1 MVGTRKVVIE
11 MKKIITK
18 IINKIE
24 EIKEDEREYQEILAR
39 MRARKAREQYH
50 LQLLDERAERL
61 REQAKEER
69 RLYIQSLIDKQ
80 IKESQEA

>member
-1 MVGTRKVVIE
+1 
-11 MKKIITK
+11 MKSIVTK

-24 EIKEDEREYQEILAR
+24 EIKENEREYQEIMAR
-39 MRARKAREQYH
+39 MRARKAREQYY

>member
-1 MVGTRKVVIE
+1 

-24 EIKEDEREYQEILAR
+24 EIKEDEREYQEIMAR
-39 MRARKAREQYH
+39 ARARKAREQYY

-61 REQAKEER
+61 RKQAEIER
-69 RLYIQSLIDKQ
+69 RLFIQSLIDKQ
-80 IKESQEA
+80 FKESQEA

>member
-1 MVGTRKVVIE
+1 
-11 MKKIITK
+11 MKNIVTK

-24 EIKEDEREYQEILAR
+24 KIKENEREYQEIIAR
-39 MRARKAREQYH
+39 MRARKAREQYY

-69 RLYIQSLIDKQ
+69 RLYIQNLIEEQ
-80 IKESQEA
+80 IKESQEV

>member
-1 MVGTRKVVIE
+1 
-11 MKKIITK
+11 MKKLVTK

-24 EIKEDEREYQEILAR
+24 EIKENEREYQEIMAR
-39 MRARKAREQYH
+39 MRARKAREQYY

>member
-1 MVGTRKVVIE
+1 
-11 MKKIITK
+11 MKKLVTK

-24 EIKEDEREYQEILAR
+24 EIKEDEREYQEIMAHV
-39 MRARKAREQYH
+39 RARKAREQYY

-80 IKESQEA
+80 LKESQEA

>member
-1 MVGTRKVVIE
+1 

-18 IINKIE
+18 IVNKIE
-24 EIKEDEREYQEILAR
+24 EIKEDEREYQEIMAR
-39 MRARKAREQYH
+39 MRARKAREQYY

-69 RLYIQSLIDKQ
+69 RLYIQSLIDKKL
-80 IKESQEA
+80 KESQEA

>member
-1 MVGTRKVVIE
+1 
-11 MKKIITK
+11 MKNIITK

-24 EIKEDEREYQEILAR
+24 EIKENEREYQEIMAR
-39 MRARKAREQYH
+39 MRARKAREEFYNQM
-50 LQLLDERAERL
+50 LAERAERL

>member
-1 MVGTRKVVIE
+1 

-24 EIKEDEREYQEILAR
+24 KTKEDEREYQEIVAR
-39 MRARKAREQYH
+39 MRARKIREEYF
-50 LQLLDERAERL
+50 LQLLEQRAEML

>member
-1 MVGTRKVVIE
+1 
-11 MKKIITK
+11 MKKLVTK

-24 EIKEDEREYQEILAR
+24 EIKEDEREYQEIMAR
-39 MRARKAREQYH
+39 IRARKAREDYY
-50 LQLLDERAERL
+50 LQLLEQRAEML
-61 REQAKEER
+61 REKAKEER

>member
-1 MVGTRKVVIE
+1 MMAHV
-11 MKKIITK
+11 
-18 IINKIE
+18 
-24 EIKEDEREYQEILAR
+24 
-39 MRARKAREQYH
+39 RARKAREQYY